1 MKKPFLISLSVHISI
16 ILLIVLIAIVKQ
28 RTSQF
33 EAPQFVQL
41 TPDIEQAEK
50 PVKTSRRPS
59 SSKTTKR
66 LKKTTDTRKLRAKVL
81 TRFKAVNKSD
91 SAKSI
96 PIKKERTVKSPQL
109 ASKED
114 VRINAG
120 KFPYLWYLTVIKTK
134 LSNAWVPP
142 SEYIIPKEKAYVT
155 VCFTINKNGI
165 ISDMKIKH
173 SSGMKLLDN
182 SVLNAVELAGTLP
195 TLPSEWKEEYLNV
208 SIIFKTL

>member
-1 MKKPFLISLSVHISI
+1 MKKAFLISLSIHTSI
-16 ILLIVLIAIVKQ
+16 ILLVVLIAIVKQ
-28 RTSQF
+28 RTSRL
-33 EAPQFVQL
+33 EIPQFVQL
-41 TPDIEQAEK
+41 IPDIEQVEK
-50 PVKTSRRPS
+50 PVKPS
-59 SSKTTKR
+59 KQPTTQR
-66 LKKTTDTRKLRAKVL
+66 LKKTPDTSKLRAKIL
-81 TRFKAVNKSD
+81 TRLKTMDTAD
-91 SAKSI
+91 S
-96 PIKKERTVKSPQL
+96 VKPVESLQPV
-109 ASKED
+109 SKED
-114 VRINAG
+114 VHISAG

-182 SVLNAVELAGTLP
+182 SVLNAVKLAGTLP